1 MLDLL
6 CYQARVLCRLEAV
19 VYNPEEA
26 QQLEATVGSEKA
38 EVQRC
43 RERVDDLS
51 SHLPGIHTS
60 AMLDASQQPSVKVA
74 GSKVCLYNAGL
85 GFVNDIDDIKL
96 RTGEWKC

>member
-1 MLDLL
+1 ML
-6 CYQARVLCRLEAV
+6 CYQARVPCRLEAV

-51 SHLPGIHTS
+51 SHLPGMYFCYAGCKLSNPLSQLQDQRS
-60 AMLDASQQPSVKVA
+60 AYTMLVWFLS
-74 GSKVCLYNAGL
+74 N
-85 GFVNDIDDIKL
+85 
-96 RTGEWKC
+96 